1 VPGLQGLWHEN
12 LQIELSFRRSAVQKS
27 APDGRTFHFRVSTF
41 SSLQAPARGRAATR
55 RQCGLNATKKSV
67 VAGKF
72 GGKGSEMHKAADRG
86 LPSAIPNG
94 DETAGPAVNPPVR
107 IINRVALL
115 IVPLIE

>member
-1 VPGLQGLWHEN
+1 
-12 LQIELSFRRSAVQKS
+12 
-27 APDGRTFHFRVSTF
+27 
-41 SSLQAPARGRAATR
+41 
-55 RQCGLNATKKSV
+55 

-72 GGKGSEMHKAADRG
+72 GGKGSETHKAADRG

>member
-1 VPGLQGLWHEN
+1 
-12 LQIELSFRRSAVQKS
+12 
-27 APDGRTFHFRVSTF
+27 
-41 SSLQAPARGRAATR
+41 
-55 RQCGLNATKKSV
+55 

-72 GGKGSEMHKAADRG
+72 GGKGSETHKAADRG

-115 IVPLIE
+115 IVPLIG